1 MATVAELLERDS
13 RPVRVES
20 EAIYTE
26 IGIRSHGRGVFHK
39 EPVSGA
45 QIGDKRVFQV
55 VENALVLN
63 IVFAW
68 EQAIALTSRRDA
80 GLIASHRFPM
90 YRPKAGTCDLRF
102 VYHYFMCPR
111 GKELLDLASPG
122 GAGRNRTLGQQAFES
137 IPLPCPPL
145 EEQLRISDALHAWD
159 DAISVARRLSEAR
172 RDAADLIRERLVR
185 SAMQFK
191 AVPLFE
197 LADVRTGLA
206 KGKSTKGI
214 AIKVPYLR
222 VANVQDGR
230 LDLSE
235 VREIEIEDKHLD
247 RYALRAGDVLMTEGG
262 DFDKLGRGTVWNGEI
277 EPCIHQNH
285 VFAVRPRENKACAGF
300 IAAIAASEYGRNYF
314 LSCAN
319 RSTNLAS
326 INSTQ
331 LKALPIPSAP
341 VAEQE
346 RIASIVDVALQ
357 AAHASTRLVE
367 SLITER
373 ATLSTALLS
382 GKRRF
387 VRSEAEVL
395 S

>member
-1 MATVAELLERDS
+1 
-13 RPVRVES
+13 
-20 EAIYTE
+20 
-26 IGIRSHGRGVFHK
+26 
-39 EPVSGA
+39 
-45 QIGDKRVFQV
+45 
-55 VENALVLN
+55 
-63 IVFAW
+63 
-68 EQAIALTSRRDA
+68 
-80 GLIASHRFPM
+80 
-90 YRPKAGTCDLRF
+90 
-102 VYHYFMCPR
+102 
-111 GKELLDLASPG
+111 
-122 GAGRNRTLGQQAFES
+122 
-137 IPLPCPPL
+137 
-145 EEQLRISDALHAWD
+145 
-159 DAISVARRLSEAR
+159 
-172 RDAADLIRERLVR
+172 
-185 SAMQFK
+185 MQFK

-341 VAEQE
+341 VVEQE